1 MDSGPVRL
9 PVVSSSAPQTQPRSR
24 VRVVATK
31 LELLLWIVLNAIV
44 WWGVFFLRSPFL
56 LP

>member
-1 MDSGPVRL
+1 VRI
-9 PVVSSSAPQTQPRSR
+9 
-24 VRVVATK
+24 VATK
-31 LELLLWIVLNAIV
+31 IELLLWIVLNAIV

>member
-9 PVVSSSAPQTQPRSR
+9 PIVSSSRTPPQSR
-24 VRVVATK
+24 VRIVATK
-31 LELLLWIVLNAIV
+31 IELLLWIVLNAIV